1 MGAAAAREAASP
13 PQIAREAFPR
23 GPFISHATSPVKS
36 ALQKVVRFEQYRVP
50 RFQFSSLFDEDDRE
64 VERFCHY

>member
-1 MGAAAAREAASP
+1 MGASNAREADSP
-13 PQIAREAFPR
+13 PQITREVAFPR
-23 GPFISHATSPVKS
+23 ISPVKS

>member
-23 GPFISHATSPVKS
+23 VSPVKS

>member
-1 MGAAAAREAASP
+1 MGAAAREAASP
-13 PQIAREAFPR
+13 PQIAREAFLPR
-23 GPFISHATSPVKS
+23 VSPVKS

>member
-1 MGAAAAREAASP
+1 MGAAAREADSP
-13 PQIAREAFPR
+13 PQITREVAFPLR
-23 GPFISHATSPVKS
+23 VSPVKS